1 MFIGDDPLKREAML
15 ERISD
20 RVGKLGDITLNKTT
34 FSAPEV
40 ESPEAVLAACTT
52 LPFLSERRLV
62 VVKEVESADKILLDA
77 LARYVGSPAETTTLV
92 LSGEKLGKSTKLY
105 RNAVAAYPKSYV
117 ACDQKTRR
125 GDVEE
130 YIRKVAA
137 SMRISMDQ
145 AAVSRLR
152 QLVGNSTVALDSE
165 VRKLAGYVVSQQRT
179 CITVEDVDAMV
190 SRREQPKPW
199 DLTDPLS
206 CRDVKR
212 CLSVLSRMEDRDKP
226 LGLMAQ
232 CVKRMRELLVVKSLD
247 ARPGPMPSLSRQFG
261 GRSDYAY
268 RNHLEYS
275 RNFTEEELIDI
286 LDKAADYEEMM
297 KSGYDSGL
305 CFEMWIIGTCTG
317 NWASRQVPS

>member
-15 ERISD
+15 KRISD
-20 RVGKLGDITLNKTT
+20 RIAALGDISLNKTT

-40 ESPEAVLAACTT
+40 ESPEQVLAACTT

-62 VVKEVESADKILLDA
+62 VVKEIEAADKALLDA
-77 LARYVGSPAETTTLV
+77 LARYVQSPAQTTTLV
-92 LSGEKLGKSTKLY
+92 VAGEKLAKTTRLY
-105 RNAVAAYPKSYV
+105 KNATAAYPKSFI

-125 GDVEE
+125 NDVED

-137 SMRISMDQ
+137 SMQVSMEQ
-145 AAVSRLR
+145 GAVSRLR
-152 QLVGNSTVALDSE
+152 ELVGNSTVALDSE
-165 VRKLAGYVVSQQRT
+165 IRKLAGYAASQQRSI
-179 CITVEDVDAMV
+179 ITRQDVDAMV
-190 SRREQPKPW
+190 QRREQPKPW

-206 CRDVKR
+206 RRDVGR
-212 CLSVLSRMEDRDKP
+212 CLAVLSRMDDRDKP

-232 CVKRMRELLVVKSLD
+232 CVKRMRELLVTKALD
-247 ARPGPMPSLSRQFG
+247 ARPGPMPSLAKVFG

-286 LDKAADYEEMM
+286 LDKAADYEELM
-297 KSGYDSGL
+297 KTGYDPGT

-317 NWASRQVPS
+317 SWAAR